1 MSVVPPERVW
11 WTKKIPKEEKTWITI
26 AIVWAIVMF
35 VMMPLWHVVGKQN
48 PSTETYKT
56 TPAEF
61 QKEADAFI
69 AKYKVG
75 EDKGVAVVEPPVG
88 SDIYL
93 VAKQWSW
100 SPVLKLKKG
109 ATYRLHL
116 SSLDVLHGFS
126 LYPMNINFMVI
137 PDYDYVL
144 TITPT
149 EAGEYRV
156 VCNEYCGLGHQMMV
170 GKIIVE

>member
-1 MSVVPPERVW
+1 
-11 WTKKIPKEEKTWITI
+11 
-26 AIVWAIVMF
+26 
-35 VMMPLWHVVGKQN
+35 
-48 PSTETYKT
+48 
-56 TPAEF
+56 
-61 QKEADAFI
+61 
-69 AKYKVG
+69 
-75 EDKGVAVVEPPVG
+75 VVEPPAG
-88 SDIYL
+88 SDIYM
-93 VAKQWSW
+93 VAKQWNW
-100 SPVLKLKKG
+100 YPVLKLKKG

-137 PDYDYVL
+137 PDYDYVI

-156 VCNEYCGLGHQMMV
+156 VCNEFCGLGHQLMV